1 MSMKKYKETVIIIK
15 LFTLVYFKMSTQ
27 KQLEKSKI
35 YGEKQKVRLYK
46 IKHFI
51 FDFGGV
57 FIEKTFVLKNVLDI
71 LEADLNISM
80 PRDEN
85 SYIRKIKRG
94 LSSGRISTQE
104 FLQKI
109 FEKYYYPF
117 QKNDRALPP
126 KKVNAAYYEELW
138 FDLYSQVTNIS
149 SEMAEIIERLHQAD
163 YTVSLM
169 SNTHDIHAKSNL
181 LRGFYDIFDNI
192 FLSNEI
198 GFIKPDMD
206 KYKYVLKKLDT
217 KPKRC
222 IFIDDKIQNLVPAR
236 ELGII
241 VIRFES
247 FEKFKEQLNEL
258 GIGNISRDLRYK
270 IKKRYK
276 KYKKSKKEYKKA
288 KREYK
293 KAKKDYLKKK
303 RKSLKRRLEFQ
314 RKHSLY
320 RKKKVEYQKEK
331 EKKKQELE
339 TKLRIT

>member
-1 MSMKKYKETVIIIK
+1 MHLRISKKTIIIIN
-15 LFTLVYFKMSTQ
+15 FSTLLYYRMSTQ
-27 KQLEKSKI
+27 KRLEKSKI

-57 FIEKTFVLKNVLDI
+57 LIEKTFVLKNVLDMI
-71 LEADLNISM
+71 ESDLKISM

-85 SYIRKIKRG
+85 SYIRKIRRG
-94 LSSGRISTQE
+94 LSSGRFSTQE
-104 FLQKI
+104 FLEKI

-117 QKNDRALPP
+117 QTSDGALPP

-181 LRGFYDIFDNI
+181 LRGFYDIFDNV

-241 VIRFES
+241 VIRFEA
-247 FEKFKEQLNEL
+247 FEKFKKQLNEL
-258 GIGNISRDLRYK
+258 GISNISRDLRHK

-276 KYKKSKKEYKKA
+276 IYKKSKKEYKKA
-288 KREYK
+288 KIEHK

-303 RKSLKRRLEFQ
+303 GKSLKRRLEFQ
-314 RKHSLY
+314 RKHNYYL
-320 RKKKVEYQKEK
+320 KKKAEYQKEK
-331 EKKKQELE
+331 EKKKKELE

>member
-1 MSMKKYKETVIIIK
+1 M
-15 LFTLVYFKMSTQ
+15 Q

-46 IKHFI
+46 IKNWI

-57 FIEKTFVLKNVLDI
+57 LIEKTFVLKNVLDI
-71 LEADLNISM
+71 IEADLQISL

-104 FLQKI
+104 FLEKI
-109 FEKYYYPF
+109 FEKYFYPF
-117 QKNDRALPP
+117 QNSNGALPP

-149 SEMAEIIERLHQAD
+149 SQMAEIIERLHQAG

-181 LRGFYDIFDNI
+181 LRGFYDIFDNV

-217 KPKRC
+217 KPKKC

-236 ELGII
+236 QLGII

-247 FEKFKEQLNEL
+247 FKKFKEQLNEL
-258 GIGNISRDLRYK
+258 GIGKISKDLRHE

-276 KYKKSKKEYKKA
+276 KYKKSKTEYKKA
-288 KREYK
+288 KKEYK

-303 RKSLKRRLEFQ
+303 GKSLKRRLDYQ
-314 RKHSLY
+314 RKRTNY
-320 RKKKVEYQKEK
+320 RKKKAEYKIEK

-339 TKLRIT
+339 PKIRIT

>member
-1 MSMKKYKETVIIIK
+1 MNAQE
-15 LFTLVYFKMSTQ
+15 
-27 KQLEKSKI
+27 QLEKSKI

-57 FIEKTFVLKNVLDI
+57 MIEKAFVLKNLLDMI
-71 LEADLNISM
+71 ESDVNIAI

-85 SYIRKIKRG
+85 SYIRKIKRS
-94 LSSGRISTQE
+94 LSSGRISSYD
-104 FLQKI
+104 FLEKI
-109 FEKYYYPF
+109 FDKYLYPF
-117 QKNDRALPP
+117 QKTNGALPP
-126 KKVNAAYYEELW
+126 KKVNVEYYIELW

-169 SNTHDIHAKSNL
+169 SNTHDIHAKSNI
-181 LRGFYDIFDNI
+181 LRGFYDNFDNV

-217 KPKRC
+217 KPKKC

-241 VIRFES
+241 VIRFKS
-247 FEKFKEQLNEL
+247 FERFKEQLSEL
-258 GIGNISRDLRYK
+258 GVGNISKDLRHK
-270 IKKRYK
+270 IKKKYKHYK
-276 KYKKSKKEYKKA
+276 KTKKDYKKAKKEYKKA
-288 KREYK
+288 RKE
-293 KAKKDYLKKK
+293 YLKKK
-303 RKSLKRRLEFQ
+303 GKSLKRRMEYQ
-314 RKHSLY
+314 RKRSQY
-320 RKKKVEYQKEK
+320 RKKKAEYKKEK
-331 EKKKQELE
+331 EKKKQELV
-339 TKLRIT
+339 TKLKIT

>member
-1 MSMKKYKETVIIIK
+1 MNSQE
-15 LFTLVYFKMSTQ
+15 LS
-27 KQLEKSKI
+27 KSKI

-57 FIEKTFVLKNVLDI
+57 MIEKTFVLKNLLDI
-71 LEADLNISM
+71 VESDLNISI

-85 SYIRKIKRG
+85 SYIRKIKRS
-94 LSSGRISTQE
+94 LSSGRISSQD
-104 FLQKI
+104 F
-109 FEKYYYPF
+109 FEKICERYYYPF
-117 QKNDRALPP
+117 QRKDGALPP
-126 KKVNAAYYEELW
+126 KKVNVEYYVELW

-163 YTVSLM
+163 YIVSLM

-181 LRGFYDIFDNI
+181 LRGFYDIFDNV

-217 KPKRC
+217 KPKKC

-247 FEKFKEQLNEL
+247 FHRFKEQLKEL
-258 GIGNISRDLRYK
+258 GVGDISKDLRHE
-270 IKKRYK
+270 IKK
-276 KYKKSKKEYKKA
+276 KYKHYKRTKKEYKKA
-288 KREYK
+288 KKEYK
-293 KAKKDYLKKK
+293 KARKDYLKKK
-303 RKSLKRRLEFQ
+303 GKSQKRRIEYQ
-314 RKHSLY
+314 RKRSQY
-320 RKKKVEYQKEK
+320 RKKKGEYKREK
-331 EKKKQELE
+331 AKKKEELV
-339 TKLRIT
+339 TKLEIT

>member
-1 MSMKKYKETVIIIK
+1 MT
-15 LFTLVYFKMSTQ
+15 TQ
-27 KQLEKSKI
+27 EQLEKSKI

-57 FIEKTFVLKNVLDI
+57 LIERAFVLKNLLDI
-71 LEADLNISM
+71 IEADLKISI

-94 LSSGRISTQE
+94 LSSGRISTHD
-104 FLQKI
+104 FLDKI
-109 FEKYYYPF
+109 FEKYCYPI
-117 QKNDRALPP
+117 QIKDGILPP
-126 KKVNAAYYEELW
+126 KKVNVAYYEELW

-149 SEMAEIIERLHQAD
+149 SDMAEIIERLHQAD

-169 SNTHDIHAKSNL
+169 SNTFDIHAKSNL
-181 LRGFYDIFDNI
+181 LRGFYDIFDNV

-222 IFIDDKIQNLVPAR
+222 IFIDDKVQNLIPAR
-236 ELGII
+236 DLGFI

-247 FEKFKEQLNEL
+247 FEKFKKQLNEL
-258 GIGNISRDLRYK
+258 GIGNISKNLRYI

-276 KYKKSKKEYKKA
+276 KYKETKNEYKKAKKEYKKA
-288 KREYK
+288 KKE
-293 KAKKDYLKKK
+293 YLKKK
-303 RKSLKRRLEFQ
+303 GKSLKRRLEYQ
-314 RKHSLY
+314 RRHSHY
-320 RKKKVEYQKEK
+320 RKKKAEYKKEK
-331 EKKKQELE
+331 KKKKQELE